1 MAQTPSFNPTID
13 PISFNPKPVV
23 SGVKDKGSTMSMLAG
38 LGSLTAEGIANYQEQ
53 SAYEDV
59 DKLSADLTSQYEL
72 QSPTLIAETQEDIN
86 KVSPFI
92 AQAQLG
98 MTPAFGSEQEA
109 QAFNQ
114 EYSKVEETYREK
126 LNFLQRAQ
134 EQGKMSPEQFA
145 MRAKEL
151 TKSVIARNPHLS
163 KELLSRLSTNLSSS
177 GIQERMQLDEQ
188 YYKSIQKQQDFR
200 LKEITENLGTFGAN
214 IFMFKDSVTGEFDL
228 PKAERFLIEKGK
240 NLVITKELEQDLKNT
255 KTVDDATLLAYKRSG
270 VFGKVTDV
278 YANNYSAA
286 ALEAVNSGG
295 DVDQILTS
303 LRFSIDENN
312 RRIDVGF
319 SQLSDDPDVKSAI
332 ENTKKYGESVYN
344 ALKSSLTKEGA
355 TQLAQNINTLNNITE
370 TDEVRAALGGNIK
383 KFEMLQLVL
392 SNPYFSSLVKE
403 NQFDE
408 MKNLLIT
415 YGLQL
420 NGLRLGSSS
429 LEVNPATGVSDFTSL
444 NTSQTNV
451 VASGQYD
458 EAFVG
463 SYNNQISDRHK
474 AVTSVQSPQQK
485 FNDVQQLL
493 SEYASDEFAK
503 AAAVVNPELKQEA
516 LTLIRGQSIP
526 LGKGIQGLEDN
537 GVEFGF
543 TDEGLLQITNG
554 KGTNKDLVNFIDR
567 VNTNLKA
574 FANLSG
580 TSTKNASK
588 SYFETFYNDVFK
600 PETLVNAEEEYKT
613 VAGSLTGK
621 VKQLERIP
629 LTIPSYKVA
638 LDKASPG
645 SVTMPDSSASSGVV
659 FAMQPDNTRRP
670 SYGITPVDYTKT
682 GKALDQEKDRY
693 RQEFLTQMLL
703 KYDGDERKA
712 IAAYVSGPEE
722 VDKAISKAAKRGE
735 AGLWV
740 ESLPANAAK
749 AVAESK
755 VVTSKDVNALDNI
768 IPKLREKQEAIR
780 KANPQEYD
788 AMFEK
793 GTGVALAKDI
803 AKDLSRQGIDM
814 SWNAVFDYMANN
826 NLLPEEEQQF
836 SRESTGKLTPAQEG
850 VDEATRIKQRYAS
863 LYEEQKRL
871 FNNKVITKEEFG
883 ERASKFNRMMKEELA
898 ARNLK

>member
-59 DKLSADLTSQYEL
+59 DKLSSDLTSQYEL
-72 QSPTLIAETQEDIN
+72 QSPTLIAETEADITR
-86 KVSPFI
+86 VSPFI

-109 QAFNQ
+109 QAFDQ
-114 EYSKVEETYREK
+114 EYSKVEQTYREK
-126 LNFLQRAQ
+126 LSFLQRAQ
-134 EQGKMSPEQFA
+134 EQGKMSPDQFA

-151 TKSVIARNPHLS
+151 TKGVIARNPHLS
-163 KELLSRLSTNLSSS
+163 RELLSRLSTNLSSS

-188 YYKSIQKQQDFR
+188 YYKSIQKQQDFK
-200 LKEITENLGTFGAN
+200 LKEITDNLSIFGAN
-214 IFMFKDSVTGEFDL
+214 IFMFKDPVTGEYDL
-228 PKAERFLIEKGK
+228 PKAEQFLIEKGK

-255 KTVDDATLLAYKRSG
+255 KTVDDATLLSYKRSG
-270 VFGKVTDV
+270 VFGKVADV

-332 ENTKKYGESVYN
+332 ENTKKYGESVYT

-392 SNPYFSSLVKE
+392 SNPYFSSLVEE

-408 MKNLLIT
+408 MKKLLIT

-420 NGLRLGSSS
+420 NGLRLGNSS

-516 LTLIRGQSIP
+516 LTLIQGQSVP
-526 LGKGIQGLEDN
+526 LGRSIQGLEDN

-543 TDEGLLQITNG
+543 TDDGLLQVTNT
-554 KGTNKDLVNFIDR
+554 KATNKDLVNFVDR

-574 FANLSG
+574 FANLNG
-580 TSTKNASK
+580 ISTKNASK
-588 SYFETFYNDVFK
+588 TYFETFYNDVFK
-600 PETLVNAEEEYKT
+600 PEFLVDAETEYKT

-621 VKQLERIP
+621 VKNLE
-629 LTIPSYKVA
+629 KVY
-638 LDKASPG
+638 
-645 SVTMPDSSASSGVV
+645 SSSTTKVQRSDAYMLVDILPTNII
-659 FAMQPDNTRRP
+659 FAMQPDNLRRP
-670 SYGITPVDYTKT
+670 GYGVAPIDFTKT
-682 GKALDQEKDRY
+682 GKALEQDKDRY

-722 VDKAISKAAKRGE
+722 VDKAITKAAKKGE
-735 AGLWV
+735 AGFWV
-740 ESLPANAAK
+740 EALPANAAK
-749 AVAESK
+749 AVADSK
-755 VVTSKDVNALDNI
+755 VVTSKDVNALDNVV
-768 IPKLREKQEAIR
+768 PKLREKQEAIR
-780 KANPQEYD
+780 KANPQEYKNL
-788 AMFEK
+788 FEG
-793 GTGVALAKDI
+793 GTGVGLAKDI
-803 AKDLSRQGIDM
+803 VKDLTKQGVDIT
-814 SWNAVFDYMANN
+814 WNAVFDYMSNN
-826 NLLPEEEQQF
+826 NLLPEEEQKF
-836 SRESTGKLTPAQEG
+836 SREATGTLTPAQEG

-871 FNNKVITKEEFG
+871 FDNKIITKAEFG
-883 ERASKFNRMMKEELA
+883 DRASKFNRMMKEELI